1 MFNDIDFNVIFPY
14 VVVLQWTIINTI
26 ETFIVL
32 ILLLCCCIEIMLLYC
47 DFTVFT
53 GCINIKYKKLGK
65 KQLFYTNVTTDR
77 IKIST

>member
-32 ILLLCCCIEIMLLYC
+32 ILLLCCCIEIVLLYC
-47 DFTVFT
+47 DFIVFT
-53 GCINIKYKKLGK
+53 GCIDMEYKKIREKAIVL
-65 KQLFYTNVTTDR
+65 YWCNYW
-77 IKIST
+77 

>member
-32 ILLLCCCIEIMLLYC
+32 ILLLCCCIEIVLLCC
-47 DFTVFT
+47 DFIVFT
-53 GCINIKYKKLGK
+53 GCIDMEYKKIREKAIVL
-65 KQLFYTNVTTDR
+65 YWCNYW
-77 IKIST
+77 